1 MRHVS
6 YLSFYE
12 SPIGIIRINT
22 SDYDIISITFVE
34 EIDDE
39 FRENDLSIRIKNELD
54 SYFKGELESFSF
66 YNYLISGLE
75 RRVMEIVCHI
85 PFGEFI
91 TYREVAKELGDE
103 EIISPVKEVLDNS
116 SFPILLPSHRV
127 INSFD
132 DIGGFVGG
140 EDRKRYLLE
149 HENII
154 CK

>member
-22 SDYDIISITFVE
+22 GDYDIISITFVE
-34 EIDDE
+34 EIDE
-39 FRENDLSIRIKNELD
+39 GKENDLSIRIKNEIE
-54 SYFKGELESFSF
+54 SYFKGELKSFSF

-75 RRVMEIVCHI
+75 KRVMEIVCHI
-85 PFGEFI
+85 PYGEFI
-91 TYREVAKELGDE
+91 TYRDVARELGDE
-103 EIISPVKEVLDNS
+103 EVISPVKEVLDNS

-127 INSFD
+127 VNSLD

-140 EDRKRYLLE
+140 EEKKRYLLE
-149 HENII
+149 LENII

>member
-22 SDYDIISITFVE
+22 GDYDIISITFVE
-34 EIDDE
+34 EIDE
-39 FRENDLSIRIKNELD
+39 GKENDLSIRIKNEIE
-54 SYFKGELESFSF
+54 SYFKGELKSFSF

-85 PFGEFI
+85 PYGEFI
-91 TYREVAKELGDE
+91 TYRDVARELGDE
-103 EIISPVKEVLDNS
+103 EVISPVKEVLDNS
-116 SFPILLPSHRV
+116 SFPIILPSHRV
-127 INSFD
+127 VNSLD

-140 EDRKRYLLE
+140 EEKKRYLLE
-149 HENII
+149 LENII
-154 CK
+154 

>member
-22 SDYDIISITFVE
+22 GDYDIISITFVE
-34 EIDDE
+34 EIDE
-39 FRENDLSIRIKNELD
+39 GKENDLSIRIKNEIE
-54 SYFKGELESFSF
+54 SYFKGELKSFSF

-85 PFGEFI
+85 PYGEFI
-91 TYREVAKELGDE
+91 TYRDVARKLGDE
-103 EIISPVKEVLDNS
+103 EVISPVKEVLDNS
-116 SFPILLPSHRV
+116 SFPIVLPSHRV
-127 INSFD
+127 VNSLD

-140 EDRKRYLLE
+140 EEKKRYLLE
-149 HENII
+149 LENII
-154 CK
+154 

>member
-1 MRHVS
+1 MRHIS

-22 SDYDIISITFVE
+22 GDYDIISITFVE
-34 EIDDE
+34 QIDEE
-39 FRENDLSIRIKNELD
+39 FKENDLSIRIKEEID
-54 SYFKGELESFSF
+54 SYFKGELKSFSF

-85 PFGEFI
+85 PFGKFI
-91 TYREVAKELGDE
+91 TYSEVAKELGNE
-103 EIISPVKEVLDNS
+103 EIVSPVKKVLDNS

-127 INSFD
+127 INSLD
-132 DIGGFVGG
+132 DIGEFVGG
-140 EDRKRYLLE
+140 VDKKRYLLE

-154 CK
+154 

>member
-22 SDYDIISITFVE
+22 GDYDIISITFVE
-34 EIDDE
+34 EIDE
-39 FRENDLSIRIKNELD
+39 GKENDLSIRIKNEIE
-54 SYFKGELESFSF
+54 SYFKGELKSFSF

-85 PFGEFI
+85 PYGEFI
-91 TYREVAKELGDE
+91 TYRDVARELGDE
-103 EIISPVKEVLDNS
+103 EVISPVKEVLDNS
-116 SFPILLPSHRV
+116 SFPIVLPSHRV
-127 INSFD
+127 VNSLD

-140 EDRKRYLLE
+140 EEKKRYLLE
-149 HENII
+149 LENII
-154 CK
+154 

>member
-1 MRHVS
+1 MRHIS

-22 SDYDIISITFVE
+22 GDYDIISITFVE
-34 EIDDE
+34 QIDEE
-39 FRENDLSIRIKNELD
+39 FKENDLSIRIKEEID
-54 SYFKGELESFSF
+54 SYFKGELKSFSF

-85 PFGEFI
+85 PFGKFI
-91 TYREVAKELGDE
+91 TYSEVAKELGNE
-103 EIISPVKEVLDNS
+103 EVVSPVKKVLDNS

-127 INSFD
+127 INSLD
-132 DIGGFVGG
+132 DIGEFVGG
-140 EDRKRYLLE
+140 VDKKRYLLE

-154 CK
+154 

>member
-22 SDYDIISITFVE
+22 SDYDIISITFVDEIE
-34 EIDDE
+34 EHI
-39 FRENDLSIRIKNELD
+39 ENDLSIRIKNEIE
-54 SYFKGELESFSF
+54 SYFKGELKSFSF

-85 PFGEFI
+85 PYGQYM
-91 TYREVAKELGDE
+91 TYKEVAKELGDE
-103 EIISPVKEVLDNS
+103 EIISPVKKVLDNS
-116 SFPILLPSHRV
+116 SFPILLPSHRI
-127 INSFD
+127 INSLD

-140 EDRKRYLLE
+140 EEKKRYLLE
-149 HENII
+149 LENII

>member
-22 SDYDIISITFVE
+22 SDYDIISITFVDEIE
-34 EIDDE
+34 EHI
-39 FRENDLSIRIKNELD
+39 ENDLSIRIKNEIE
-54 SYFKGELESFSF
+54 SYFKGELKSFSF

-85 PFGEFI
+85 PYGQYM
-91 TYREVAKELGDE
+91 TYKEVAKELGDE

-116 SFPILLPSHRV
+116 SFPILLPSHRI
-127 INSFD
+127 INSLD

-140 EDRKRYLLE
+140 EEKKRYLLE
-149 HENII
+149 LENII